1 MPESTAPHEFGHLI
15 GLPDDYQRTAEDFE
29 AITGR
34 TKAGPENESGRTDE
48 QIAIDLHTALTGDDV
63 AQRAPNASQVLRDV
77 GLISGGVPQ
86 QGDWAQAVLRA
97 YDETYPDDTPSGLL
111 ATLQGL
117 PAGTS
122 WTLLTVFSFASGTV
136 MGNPTV
142 VGVGEH
148 EHPVMPRHLR
158 EFRSI
163 VRNRWPSRDWEVT

>member
-63 AQRAPNASQVLRDV
+63 AQRAPNASQVPRDV

-117 PAGTS
+117 PAWTS
-122 WTLLTVFSFASGTV
+122 WTLLTVFGVSVRRSERPASGV
-136 MGNPTV
+136 RRPASGVRRPASDEVNARRPTK
-142 VGVGEH
+142 
-148 EHPVMPRHLR
+148 
-158 EFRSI
+158 
-163 VRNRWPSRDWEVT
+163 